1 MEHEH
6 KWDLVD
12 AVSRSPLLQPP
23 RVRPGIDLAAVEQ
36 RLLAADELSVAERE
50 RLVASVRE
58 LADVLARI
66 KPGDA
71 MPLGEATRFRGVAL
85 PARRWRA
92 PFAEGSAT
100 VRMISGGGCSVPAR
114 GLGNPPM
121 LQECLRNRQAPAAPH

>member
-36 RLLAADELSVAERE
+36 RLLAADELPVAERE
-50 RLVASVRE
+50 RLIASVRE

-92 PFAEGSAT
+92 P
-100 VRMISGGGCSVPAR
+100 
-114 GLGNPPM
+114 
-121 LQECLRNRQAPAAPH
+121 LR